1 MFEVIFDYV
10 ERDDFF
16 KYLRLTVLVAA
27 YVIVRKY
34 YSQWASYKQVK
45 RQIEIAKREREAKPE
60 KDRAAREALE
70 ASLAQESQTFG
81 WGKKTRESVKL
92 SANLLEAEAADLR
105 QRHQTAYDA
114 AEDHDI
120 EDLLED

>member
-60 KDRAAREALE
+60 KDRAEREALE
-70 ASLAQESQTFG
+70 ASLAKESQTFG